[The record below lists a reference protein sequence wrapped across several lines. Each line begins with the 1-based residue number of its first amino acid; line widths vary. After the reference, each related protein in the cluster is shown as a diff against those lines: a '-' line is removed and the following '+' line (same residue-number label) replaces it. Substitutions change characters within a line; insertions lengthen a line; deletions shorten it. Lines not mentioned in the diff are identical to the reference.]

1 MSTSLPGVVPVQL
14 VLPCESLLSL
24 SVANASDDL
33 SHLFWLIVNSA
44 AENGSWEL
52 SLTLL
57 WQYSNSSMSCVSVLL
72 IPGL

>member
-1 MSTSLPGVVPVQL
+1 MSTSLGVVPVQS

-24 SVANASDDL
+24 SVANASDDP
-33 SHLFWLIVNSA
+33 SHLYWLIVNSA

-52 SLTLL
+52 SLTLF
-57 WQYSNSSMSCVSVLL
+57 WQYSNSSIGCVSVLL